1 MNLPDDGERTMKTMK
16 RLGRAKRS
24 TTVFIMFALS
34 LALWACNVDELLE
47 VDIPG
52 RVEAGSLDDP
62 RLAGTLVN
70 SVIAD
75 VECSWDNYVAAAA
88 HHSDEWIA
96 SSGNSTMARWGLRDI
111 PPTFAS
117 YATGGCGASYGLYTP
132 LHGAR
137 FQAESNFE
145 RIDGYSDEEVP
156 DKAEFLA
163 KIRAYGGWPLIAFS
177 EGFCGTPLD
186 GGDQVLTRPEL
197 AAEAETTFRDAIQL
211 AQDAGLE
218 DIENMAR
225 VGLIRA
231 LLGQEKYD
239 EVIDEAP
246 AVPEGF
252 RFVATRDIAPGDRQN
267 AHYDAIN
274 GNTNDDAAQ
283 KHATIAPNY
292 RVLEWKGETDDRVG
306 AYDDGSLGF
315 DFFTEHWRHDKA
327 NSFDAP
333 TLMASWREVQL
344 FLAEAYAMTDQLDEA
359 IAILDDRHTRAGI
372 PGVTAADLPTQDD
385 VIAHVIEERRREFF
399 SEGGHRL
406 RDHLRWRGTQFE
418 IPFLGE
424 PGSIHPDGR
433 LLDPETGEP
442 LREYEDATCFP
453 VPTVEGI
460 G

>member
-1 MNLPDDGERTMKTMK
+1 MKSTYES
-16 RLGRAKRS
+16 GRRS
-24 TTVFIMFALS
+24 RNVAAFAL
-34 LALWACNVDELLE
+34 LALTAGLVACDSLLE
-47 VDIPG
+47 VSLPG
-52 RVEAGSLDDP
+52 RVAEDALNDP
-62 RLAGTLVN
+62 RLAETLVN

-117 YATGGCGASYGLYTP
+117 MATGGCGASYGLFTP

-137 FQAESNFE
+137 VQAETNFD
-145 RIDGYSDEEVP
+145 RINGYSDAEVP
-156 DKAEFLA
+156 NRAQLLA
-163 KIRAYGGWPLIAFS
+163 QIRAYGAWPLVAFS

-186 GGDQVLTRPEL
+186 GEPQVLTSTAL
-197 AAEAETTFRDAIQL
+197 AALAETKFRDAIQL
-211 AQDAGLE
+211 AQTAGLE

-225 VGLIRA
+225 VGLARA
-231 LLGQEKYD
+231 LLTQEKWD
-239 EVIDEAP
+239 QVITEASQIP
-246 AVPEGF
+246 DDF
-252 RFVATRDIAPGDRQN
+252 NFVATRDITPGDRQN
-267 AHYDAIN
+267 AHYEAIN
-274 GNTNDDAAQ
+274 GLPTDDAAQ

-292 RVLEWKGETDDRVG
+292 RALEWKGTPDPRV
-306 AYDDGSLGF
+306 AVYNDGTLGF

-333 TLMASWREVQL
+333 TMMASWREAQL
-344 FLAEAYAMTDQLDEA
+344 FMAEAYAMTNQLAEA
-359 IAILDDRHTRAGI
+359 IDILDDLHTRAGI
-372 PGVTAADLPTQDD
+372 PPVTAGDLPAQDD

-399 SEGGHRL
+399 SEGAHRL
-406 RDHLRWRGTQFE
+406 RDHLRWRGTSFE

-433 LLDPETGEP
+433 LLDPNTGAP

-453 VPTVEGI
+453 VPTVEGVS
-460 G
+460 

>member
-1 MNLPDDGERTMKTMK
+1 MSCMKKSGRT
-16 RLGRAKRS
+16 GRCWIAL
-24 TTVFIMFALS
+24 TLFALTAGLS
-34 LALWACNVDELLE
+34 ACDVDALLD

-52 RVEAGSLDDP
+52 RVAAESLDDP
-62 RLAGTLVN
+62 RLAETLTL
-70 SVIAD
+70 SVVAD

-117 YATGGCGASYGLYTP
+117 MATGGCGASYGLYTP

-137 FQAESNFE
+137 VQAESTYE
-145 RIDGYSDEEVP
+145 RLNGWTVEEVP
-156 DKAEFLA
+156 DRIEFMA
-163 KIRAYGGWPLIAFS
+163 TVRAYGAWPLVAFS

-186 GGDQVLTRPEL
+186 GEPPVLRGAEL
-197 AAEAETTFRDAIQL
+197 AAIAETRFQEAIQL

-218 DIENMAR
+218 DIENMSR
-225 VGLIRA
+225 VGLIRS
-231 LLGQEKYD
+231 LLAQEKYS
-239 EVIDEAP
+239 EVIAEAP
-246 AVPEGF
+246 NVPEGF
-252 RFVATRDIAPGDRQN
+252 VFVATRDIAPGDRQN
-267 AHYDAIN
+267 AHYEAIN
-274 GNTNDDAAQ
+274 GLATDDAGQ

-292 RVLEWKGETDDRVG
+292 RALEWKGTADPRVDV
-306 AYDDGSLGF
+306 YNDGSLGF

-333 TLMASWREVQL
+333 TMMASWREVRL
-344 FLAEAYAMTDQLDEA
+344 FLAEAYAMTDQLPQA
-359 IAILDDRHTRAGI
+359 IAVLDDLHGRAGI
-372 PGVTAADLPTQDD
+372 PAVTSTDLPDQDA
-385 VIAHVIEERRREFF
+385 VIEHVIEERRREFF
-399 SEGGHRL
+399 SEGAHRL
-406 RDHLRWRGTQFE
+406 RDHLRWRGTAYE
-418 IPFLGE
+418 VPFLGE

-433 LLDPETGEP
+433 LLDPETGAP